1 MKPGQIL
8 LFLSAVLLL
17 LGMVGMVA
25 PEGGLQVAGQVIR
38 IPDPRTVFFPTP
50 KDTVDISNILALTTD
65 DESDDE
71 GLPADSIPLTL
82 DLPEDVVKA
91 LDLDALPPLM
101 PYQTL
106 QFPEGHPDAL
116 DRFFEELEGA
126 RTRKRPIRVM
136 HYGDSQLEGDR
147 ITAYLRHKLQTHFG
161 GRGPGLVAVADI
173 VPHFSVDRTLSD
185 NWKRYSAMDRKDS
198 TFSHTRFGVL
208 SAFSRFTPILPDSVL
223 PDTSRMA
230 QATVALRPNGRTYRR
245 AREWT
250 VCRLLFGHHRAPVKI
265 TVAADGAAIAEET
278 VPARSRLLDRTWY
291 LPSTPQELTITF
303 RGADS
308 PDVYGISLEGPRGVC
323 VDNIAARGAAGYEL
337 NRSDGDLLASS
348 YADLDV
354 ELIILQYGGNVL
366 PNIATA
372 TEAERYG
379 AFIGQLIGR
388 MRRLAPGA
396 AILVIG
402 PSDMSIKDGDR
413 YVTRPLLEEV
423 RDAMRMHTLR
433 QGAVFWDM
441 YTAMGGRGSMVE
453 WVLADPPLAAPDYTH
468 FSPLGS
474 RKIGELFHSALI
486 HAYAE
491 RRRMLSPKGADPAP
505 AAQDVQTDA
514 PTP

>member
-1 MKPGQIL
+1 MKPAQTL
-8 LFLSAVLLL
+8 LFLLAVLLL
-17 LGMVGMVA
+17 LGMVGLVV
-25 PEGGLQVAGQVIR
+25 PEGGLRVAGQVLR
-38 IPDPRTVFFPTP
+38 IPNPREVLFPAP

-82 DLPEDVVKA
+82 DLPEDIVKA

-106 QFPEGHPDAL
+106 QFPQGHPEAL
-116 DRFFEELEGA
+116 DTFFEELEGA
-126 RTRKRPIRVM
+126 RTRKRPIRVL

-173 VPHFSVDRTLSD
+173 VPHFSVDRTLSEH
-185 NWKRYSAMDRKDS
+185 WKRYSAMDRKDS

-208 SAFSRFTPILPDSVL
+208 SAFSRFTPILPDSVR
-223 PDTSRMA
+223 PDTTKPT
-230 QATVALRPNGRTYRR
+230 QATVAFRPNARTYRR

-250 VCRLLFGHHRAPVKI
+250 VCRLFFGHHRAPLQI
-265 TVAADGAAIAEET
+265 SVAADGAVIAEET
-278 VPARSRLLDRTWY
+278 VPAVARLLTRTWY
-291 LPSTPQELTITF
+291 LPSTPQELKITF

-308 PDVYGISLEGPRGVC
+308 PEVYGVSLEGPRGVC
-323 VDNIAARGAAGYEL
+323 VDNIAARGGAGYEL
-337 NRSDGDLLASS
+337 NRSDGDLLSS
-348 YADLDV
+348 TYADLDV
-354 ELIILQYGGNVL
+354 ELVILQYGGNVL
-366 PNIATA
+366 PNITTPAD
-372 TEAERYG
+372 AERYG

-396 AILVIG
+396 AVLVIG
-402 PSDMSIKDGDR
+402 PSDMSIKDGER

-423 RDAMRMHTLR
+423 RDAMRTHTLR

-453 WVLADPPLAAPDYTH
+453 WVLTDPPLAAPDYTH

-491 RRRMLSPKGADPAP
+491 RRKLIAP
-505 AAQDVQTDA
+505 RATDA
-514 PTP
+514 PAPPEHAQEDTPMP